1 MASKKTTPKL
11 ITPIIREAYTAY
23 KKKYRS
29 LPDYDSLNKHFE
41 ISSLPPDEFLLR
53 NIKRRIASTMEPV
66 LDLLEHMLSPDP
78 HNFTDLYESGC
89 FNADDKKQLFHLYRH
104 LMEQYRAILETN
116 LLGDDKEDV
125 KLIKH
130 IHDRWAADKNQLIH
144 YIGKLRIFWHKHVE
158 TKQILEYLG

>member
-1 MASKKTTPKL
+1 MARKKTETRL

-23 KKKYRS
+23 QKKHKT

-41 ISSLPPDEFLLR
+41 ISSLPADEFLLR

-78 HNFTDLYESGC
+78 HNFTDIYESGC
-89 FNADDKKQLFHLYRH
+89 FTQDDKKELFTLYRH
-104 LMEQYRAILETN
+104 FMEQYRAILETN
-116 LLGDDKEDV
+116 ILGDDKEDV
-125 KLIKH
+125 KLIKR
-130 IHDRWAADKNQLIH
+130 IHDRWTADKNQLVH
-144 YIGKLRIFWHKHVE
+144 YIGKLRAFWHKKTE